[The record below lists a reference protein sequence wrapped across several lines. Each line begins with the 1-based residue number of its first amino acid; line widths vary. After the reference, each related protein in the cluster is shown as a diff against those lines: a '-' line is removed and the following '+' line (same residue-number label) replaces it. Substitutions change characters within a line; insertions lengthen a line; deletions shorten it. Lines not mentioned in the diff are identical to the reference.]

1 MADDLKAAVEAY
13 IQLHDEINKSNK
25 QLRELKKQMQGVG
38 DVILK
43 WMKSQAVDVC
53 ELSDGKLV
61 RKVSKRTESLKKEH
75 VLEELKKLTKG
86 DEAAATV
93 SLNNIFAN
101 RAVAEKEVLTR
112 TVTRGG

>member
-1 MADDLKAAVEAY
+1 MAEDLKAAVEAY
-13 IQLHDEINKSNK
+13 IQLHDEISKSSK

-43 WMKSQAVDVC
+43 WMKSQEVDVC

-61 RKVSKRTESLKKEH
+61 RKVAKRTETLKKEH
-75 VLEELKKLTKG
+75 VLNELRKLTRG

-93 SLNNIFAN
+93 SLNNIFAS

-112 TVTRGG
+112 TIARGR